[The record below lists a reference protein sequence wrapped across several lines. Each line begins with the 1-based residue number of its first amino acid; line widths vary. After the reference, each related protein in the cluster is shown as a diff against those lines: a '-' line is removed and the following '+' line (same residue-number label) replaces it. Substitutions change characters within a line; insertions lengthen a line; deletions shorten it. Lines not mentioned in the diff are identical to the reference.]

1 MKKIV
6 SMIVA
11 VILAISFVGCGSA
24 MAQNTPA
31 PEAKTAET
39 PAPTQANKDSAASD
53 HTVLVVY
60 FSGTGTTRGLAEKIA
75 ALTGA
80 DLKEIVPAQPYTAED
95 LNYNDRSTRASVEQN
110 TPDVRPEIANDI
122 TLDGYTTVYLGYP
135 IWWGQAPRILSTYVE
150 SHDFTGITVIPF
162 CTSGSSDIGRSDDA
176 LAEQA
181 GNGNWLQG
189 RRFDA
194 NISDDA
200 LLAWI
205 NETGE
210 RSMDKTLSLV
220 IGDTEVCVAWE
231 ENASVDTL
239 TEMVKAES
247 LTVQLSMYGGFE
259 QVGSLGTS
267 LPRDDAQTTTQ
278 AGDIVLYA
286 GNQIVLFYGSNTWA
300 YTRLGRI
307 MNKSA
312 AELED
317 LLGNGDVSITMSWK

>member
-6 SMIVA
+6 SIIVA
-11 VILAISFVGCGSA
+11 VILVISFVGCGSVT
-24 MAQNTPA
+24 AQNTPA

-39 PAPTQANKDSAASD
+39 PAPTQAKKDSAASD
-53 HTVLVVY
+53 HAVLVVY
-60 FSGTGTTRGLAEKIA
+60 FSGTGTTRGLAERIA
-75 ALTGA
+75 DLTGA

-95 LNYNDRSTRASVEQN
+95 LNYNDRTTRATVEQN
-110 TPDVRPEIANDI
+110 TPDVRPEIANDT
-122 TLDGYTTVYLGYP
+122 TLDGCTTVYLGYP
-135 IWWGQAPRILSTYVE
+135 IWWGQAPRILSTFVE

-220 IGDTEVCVAWE
+220 IGDTEVSVAWE
-231 ENASVDTL
+231 ENASVDAL
-239 TEMVKAES
+239 TEMVKAEP

-312 AELED
+312 A
-317 LLGNGDVSITMSWK
+317 GSVSAMARALP

>member
-6 SMIVA
+6 SIIVA
-11 VILAISFVGCGSA
+11 VILVISFVGCGSVT
-24 MAQNTPA
+24 AQNTPA

-39 PAPTQANKDSAASD
+39 PAPTQAKKDSAASD
-53 HTVLVVY
+53 HAVLVVY
-60 FSGTGTTRGLAEKIA
+60 FSGTGTTRGLAERIA
-75 ALTGA
+75 DLTGA

-95 LNYNDRSTRASVEQN
+95 LNYNDRTTRATVEQN
-110 TPDVRPEIANDI
+110 TPDVRPEIANDT
-122 TLDGYTTVYLGYP
+122 TLDGCTTVYLGYP
-135 IWWGQAPRILSTYVE
+135 IWWGQAPRILSTFVE

-220 IGDTEVCVAWE
+220 IGDTEVSVAWE
-231 ENASVDTL
+231 ENASVDAL
-239 TEMVKAES
+239 TEMVKAEP